1 MKNKIREEI
10 KKILF
15 RNNEWNVWDDEIE
28 DGFGSVEYHKEELE
42 VVTDELLSLVQE
54 SEVGAVRDFVIWY
67 NKGSWNDKDGEYD
80 WGFIL
85 DEELDKYFKEKE
97 AENERS

>member
-1 MKNKIREEI
+1 MKGQENTMKNKIREEI

-15 RNNEWNVWDDEIE
+15 RNNEWNVWD
-28 DGFGSVEYHKEELE
+28 EELE
-42 VVTDELLSLVQE
+42 TVIDELLSLVQE

-67 NKGSWNDKDGEYD
+67 NKESWDDKDGEYD

-85 DEELDKYFKEKE
+85 DEELDKYLEERARKWKKLEKH
-97 AENERS
+97 